1 MMTPLDILLDIA
13 PGPWPRRPIRRPV
26 IPDTLKPAEKPEL
39 PDTTDTITSVTDTI
53 TAPADTINAPTDSI
67 NALAGNF
74 GSTTGSDDTTAV
86 FWTIIAVLF
95 ALCVCFYFVLS
106 YRRMA
111 NRKAYS
117 NIHY

>member
-39 PDTTDTITSVTDTI
+39 PDTT
-53 TAPADTINAPTDSI
+53 DTINAPTDSI

>member
-39 PDTTDTITSVTDTI
+39 PDTTDTIT
-53 TAPADTINAPTDSI
+53 APTDSI